1 MEHYSAVMKWM
12 ETEKNKK
19 KNKTKN
25 KNITWITYPSPRKI
39 NMLCV
44 DLYVDI
50 DWAG

>member
-12 ETEKNKK
+12 ETEKNKE
-19 KNKTKN
+19 TKN
-25 KNITWITYPSPRKI
+25 KNITCITYPSPRKI